1 MRSGSPRSSRC
12 SSYGPDRSA
21 SEQISGLQ
29 QAVVIEPWTATAL
42 LGSSKPNGSGAPLSK
57 ATLARLGWRGL
68 STPRGTAESSE
79 LPALVNPRE
88 RESSTPQIG
97 EERMDRREFN
107 KAIGAAVA
115 GMVAGSAV
123 FSRGQGKKGSKK
135 DDKAAKHV
143 CKGKNDCKGQ
153 GADGKNDC
161 KGTGSCATLK
171 HDCKGKNACKGQGG
185 C

>member
-12 SSYGPDRSA
+12 STYGPDRSG

-42 LGSSKPNGSGAPLSK
+42 LGSSKPNGSGAAPSK

-107 KAIGAAVA
+107 KALGAAVA
-115 GMVAGSAV
+115 GMGGGPALL
-123 FSRGQGKKGSKK
+123 SRGQGKEGAQKK
-135 DDKAAKHV
+135 EQAGQHALQ
-143 CKGKNDCKGQ
+143 GKKE
-153 GADGKNDC
+153 
-161 KGTGSCATLK
+161 
-171 HDCKGKNACKGQGG
+171 
-185 C
+185 